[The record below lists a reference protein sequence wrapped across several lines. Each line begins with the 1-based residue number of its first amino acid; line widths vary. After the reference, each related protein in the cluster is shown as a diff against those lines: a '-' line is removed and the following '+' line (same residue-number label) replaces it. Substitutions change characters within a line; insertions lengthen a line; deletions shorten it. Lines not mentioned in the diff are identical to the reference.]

1 MSSIHLTGSDS
12 LGREFL
18 ITRQFNAPRELV
30 FRAWTDPQQIAVW
43 WGPKGFTNPVCE
55 WEACPGGRIYVV
67 MRAPDGTDFAMGG
80 EIRELLPPEKLVL
93 TTGAL
98 DEKGNL
104 LFEFLHTLTLTE
116 RDGTTDLV
124 LRSRVIRT
132 TPGADRYIGGF
143 EMGMTMSLERL
154 DEHLAQGTAP
164 LVVERIM
171 NAPVNRVWQALTQ
184 AEQIRRWSFPV
195 SDFQPVVGFEFEFSG
210 GKDGRSYRH
219 QCRVMDVI
227 VEKRLTYSWR
237 YAGHAG
243 NSVVSVEL
251 FAEGERTR
259 VRLTHAGLESF
270 PNLPDFAREN
280 FVAGWN
286 QLIGS
291 LLRSHVEGELATNIP
306 TGTADREIVI
316 SREFQAPRELV
327 WEAMT
332 NPEHVA
338 KWWGPRGFS
347 TTIEVMD
354 FRVGG
359 MWKHVMRGPDGTNYP
374 NKSIFREI
382 VKPERIV
389 YTHGGGREQGPG
401 ASFTA
406 TWTFEE
412 LAPDRTRL
420 TNRMVFGSAEERDF
434 VVREFGAI
442 EGGRQTLM
450 RLSERLSEAQCPAFT
465 IVRSFNATR
474 DLVWKAW
481 TEQGRLMEWFGPK
494 GCTIP
499 VARLDFRV
507 DGQFHYCMRTPD
519 GKEMWGLWIFREITA
534 PERILL
540 ANSFSDA
547 AGNPARPPFP
557 GAWSLQMLTETTFTE
572 QEGKTTVTLKWFPL
586 DATEEER
593 QNFNAM
599 RPSFNQ
605 GWKGTFD
612 QLEEYLAKA

>member
-1 MSSIHLTGSDS
+1 MSSIHVTGPDS

-30 FRAWTDPQQIAVW
+30 FRAWTNPQHIAVW

-55 WEACPGGRIYVV
+55 WDARPGGQVYVV
-67 MRAPDGTDFAMGG
+67 MRAPDGMDFPMGG
-80 EIRELLPPEKLVL
+80 EFREILPPEKLVM

-98 DEKGNL
+98 DEQGKL
-104 LFEFLHTLTLTE
+104 LFEFLHTLILTE
-116 RDGTTDLV
+116 QNGKTNLV

-154 DEHLAQGTAP
+154 EEHLAQGTAP
-164 LVVERIM
+164 VVVE
-171 NAPVNRVWQALTQ
+171 
-184 AEQIRRWSFPV
+184 E
-195 SDFQPVVGFEFEFSG
+195 
-210 GKDGRSYRH
+210 
-219 QCRVMDVI
+219 I
-227 VEKRLTYSWR
+227 V
-237 YAGHAG
+237 
-243 NSVVSVEL
+243 
-251 FAEGERTR
+251 
-259 VRLTHAGLESF
+259 
-270 PNLPDFAREN
+270 
-280 FVAGWN
+280 
-286 QLIGS
+286 
-291 LLRSHVEGELATNIP
+291 ATPPATPIP
-306 TGTADREIVI
+306 AGTADREIMI
-316 SREFQAPRELV
+316 TRDYQAPRELV
-327 WEAMT
+327 WEAMA

-338 KWWGPRGFS
+338 KWWGPRGFT

-359 MWKHVMRGPDGTNYP
+359 VWKHVMHGPDGTNYP

-406 TWTFEE
+406 TWTFEA
-412 LAPDRTRL
+412 LAADRTRL
-420 TNRMVFGSAEERDF
+420 TGRMVFGSAEERDF
-434 VVREFGAI
+434 VVREFGAS

-465 IVRSFNATR
+465 IFRSFNAPR
-474 DLVWKAW
+474 ELVWKAW

-499 VARLDFRV
+499 VAQLDFRV

-519 GKEMWGLWIFREITA
+519 GNEMWGLWIFREIAA
-534 PERILL
+534 PERIVL
-540 ANSFSDA
+540 ANSFSDT

-572 QEGKTTVTLKWFPL
+572 LEGKTTVTLRWFPL
-586 DATEEER
+586 DATEAER

-599 RPSFNQ
+599 RPSFTQ

-612 QLEEYLAKA
+612 QLDEYLAKA